1 MHLGTW
7 GWDYTEVQCISSG
20 REAAGSWCLSRAVE
34 VVEGYRRHRSA
45 IIHILVGVDKAQ
57 VIGGQGVTGDMPIA
71 SSLFLGRSCRYT
83 VLGDCGFSGTTSL
96 TMQW

>member
-7 GWDYTEVQCISSG
+7 GWEYAEVQYISSG
-20 REAAGSWCLSRAVE
+20 REAAGSCCLPRAVG
-34 VVEGYRRHRSA
+34 VVEGYRRHWSA
-45 IIHILVGVDKAQ
+45 IILVLVGVDKAQ
-57 VIGGQGVTGDMPIA
+57 VIGVQGMTGDMPIA